1 MTKPS
6 SHFNS
11 FVFRKSLLDTPYCRE
26 DFILKTS
33 GFTNSCKRDMN
44 TNRSRTVRWVGTTS
58 DHQASSYS
66 KEAIVGAKARRNSI
80 PLHCKCRQCI
90 PQILTL
96 HTAI

>member
-44 TNRSRTVRWVGTTS
+44 RNRSRTVRWVGTTS
-58 DHQASSYS
+58 DHQASSYN
-66 KEAIVGAKARRNSI
+66 KEAIVGAETRFHSTVNAGSAS
-80 PLHCKCRQCI
+80 HKC
-90 PQILTL
+90 
-96 HTAI
+96 